1 VSRVPVEFTHE
12 ELSLMLYALEGGA
25 AGAAAKPDEPS
36 CEEACPVVDH
46 LEEMFGAHTLPPE
59 KQLARH
65 LNNHLREALIES
77 GMLELMAGLQPGA
90 ERAFT
95 TEEQAKLQQ
104 ANSQLQQ
111 WSCAIKLAEPDKK
124 MLSAAVSRLPRAAWF
139 TMPRTLWRLKKKL
152 KSS

>member
-1 VSRVPVEFTHE
+1 MEFTHE
-12 ELSLMLYALEGGA
+12 ELSLMLYALEGGP
-25 AGAAAKPDEPS
+25 GSAAAKPDEPS

-46 LEEMFGAHTLPPE
+46 LEEMFGASALPPE

-65 LNNHLREALIES
+65 LNNHLREALIET
-77 GMLELMAGLQPGA
+77 GMLELMAGWQPGV

-95 TEEQAKLQQ
+95 AEEQAKLQA
-104 ANSQLQQ
+104 ANQRLQQ
-111 WSCAIKLAEPDKK
+111 WSCAIKLDEPDKK

-139 TMPRTLWRLKKKL
+139 TMPRTLWRLRKKL

>member
-1 VSRVPVEFTHE
+1 MEFTHE

-25 AGAAAKPDEPS
+25 TSAAAKPDEPS

-46 LEEMFGAHTLPPE
+46 FEEMFHMHTLPPE
-59 KQLARH
+59 KELARH

-77 GMLELMAGLQPGA
+77 GMLELMSEMQPDEA
-90 ERAFT
+90 RALT
-95 TEEQAKLQQ
+95 DAEQARLQQ
-104 ANSQLQQ
+104 ANARLQQ
-111 WSCAIKLAEPDKK
+111 WSCAIKLDEPDKK